1 LDDLDSPPASG
12 DNVQMERINLL
23 EGDIKDH
30 VALAAKGI
38 RDGYVI
44 CAPLEH
50 GYVFLADAF
59 SEFAVR
65 AMHVLRGD
73 ALGVSA
79 QVLIH
84 SHETI
89 TGLSR
94 DVTDDTRALMKE
106 FWPGLISFNLRPSMG
121 IRWNLGDNGSLDRF
135 SVRVPDSE
143 FIRALLKETGPL
155 AVASAARVG
164 QKPAL
169 NTDRI
174 FVLESDLAV
183 MCEAGELPAGPA
195 TTIIEA
201 DSAAMTIIREG
212 AITREQLAAIV
223 PALSDEQ
230 PIG

>member
-1 LDDLDSPPASG
+1 
-12 DNVQMERINLL
+12 MERINLL

-38 RDGYVI
+38 RDGYII

-65 AMHVLRGD
+65 TMHVLRGD
-73 ALGVSA
+73 ALGVAA
-79 QVLIH
+79 QVLIY

-94 DVTDDTRALMKE
+94 DVTEDTLALMKE

-121 IRWNLGDNGSLDRF
+121 VRWNLGDNGSLDRF

-143 FIRALLKETGPL
+143 FLRALLKETGPL

-169 NTDRI
+169 NTSRV

-195 TTIIEA
+195 TTIIES
-201 DSAAMTIIREG
+201 DKNGMTIIREG
-212 AITREQLAAIV
+212 AITREQLAAVV

>member
-1 LDDLDSPPASG
+1 
-12 DNVQMERINLL
+12 MERINLL
-23 EGDIKDH
+23 EGDLKDH

-38 RDGYVI
+38 RDGYII

-50 GYVFLADAF
+50 GYVFLVDAF

-73 ALGVSA
+73 SLGVAA

-84 SHETI
+84 GTETI

-94 DVTDDTRALMKE
+94 DVTDDARALMNK
-106 FWPGLISFNLRPSMG
+106 FWPGLISFNLRPNMG
-121 IRWNLGDNGSLDRF
+121 LRWNLGDNQSLDRF

-143 FIRALLKETGPL
+143 FLRALLKETGPL

-169 NTDRI
+169 SSDRI

-183 MCEAGELPAGPA
+183 MCDAGELSAGPA
-195 TTIIEA
+195 TTIIES
-201 DSAAMTIIREG
+201 DSTAMTIIREG
-212 AITREQLAAIV
+212 AITREQLVAV
-223 PALSDEQ
+223 LPALSDEQ